1 MPWLV
6 FDEDGKAV
14 QPVRRF
20 LIDFIAREDRTGSVR
35 SHSYDLLHWW
45 QWLRVVDVQC
55 NRATSAQVGD
65 FVLWL
70 GAGALLAFVIKP
82 RTARLVTARGW

>member
-20 LIDFIAREDRTGSVR
+20 LIDFIAGDNRTGSVR
-35 SHSYDLLHWW
+35 SYA
-45 QWLRVVDVQC
+45 C
-55 NRATSAQVGD
+55 ETSVQVGD

-70 GAGALLAFVIKP
+70 GSGALLAFVTKP
-82 RTARLVTARGW
+82 RTAHLVKARGW